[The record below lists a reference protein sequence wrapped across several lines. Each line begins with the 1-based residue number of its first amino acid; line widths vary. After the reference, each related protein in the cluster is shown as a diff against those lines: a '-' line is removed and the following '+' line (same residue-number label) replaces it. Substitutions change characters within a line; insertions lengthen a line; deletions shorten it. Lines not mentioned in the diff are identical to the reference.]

1 MRGWR
6 DCSGFWINRGC
17 GVWIGGGSESYAGHG
32 FHDGD
37 SRDLV
42 GDDSVRSGGAG
53 ARFCVEHGVGTG
65 RAPVRRV
72 ALIWYRPIYAQSP
85 SIKSTVRWSVLA
97 IGCYGGSHVSWIIPT
112 QEKCA
117 WQGRKRRAPA
127 SERSGNPQCR
137 PYSSE
142 LYALHADYITKDEN
156 NPLVANWREIWL
168 SRAHSMLIQANE
180 KLALLEQYIDSD
192 FKLRVARLF
201 ADLSTFMWA
210 QEYLQEIA
218 CSR

>member
-1 MRGWR
+1 M
-6 DCSGFWINRGC
+6 
-17 GVWIGGGSESYAGHG
+17 
-32 FHDGD
+32 
-37 SRDLV
+37 
-42 GDDSVRSGGAG
+42 
-53 ARFCVEHGVGTG
+53 
-65 RAPVRRV
+65 
-72 ALIWYRPIYAQSP
+72 
-85 SIKSTVRWSVLA
+85 A
-97 IGCYGGSHVSWIIPT
+97 IACYGGSHVSWIIPT

-117 WQGRKRRAPA
+117 WQRRKRRAPA
-127 SERSGNPQCR
+127 SERSGNLQCR

-201 ADLSTFMWA
+201 ADLSTFMLDKA
-210 QEYLQEIA
+210 RDEKRLGELASEQALIA
-218 CSR
+218 VQLRQSLVKT